1 MKQQFDMQYMN
12 RYTGEL
18 LTYKEM
24 MTQWREELDG
34 DDDTNL
40 IPYTEHY
47 IPVFYHD
54 GRWHYVLNEFADRFL
69 CAYYYGHTKHK
80 CYILKESVKV

>member
-1 MKQQFDMQYMN
+1 MKQQFDMHYMN

-18 LTYKEM
+18 LTYEEM
-24 MTQWREELDG
+24 MAQWREEFDG

-47 IPVFYHD
+47 TPVFYHD
-54 GRWHYVLNEFADRFL
+54 GRWYYVLNEFVDRYL
-69 CAYYYGHTKHK
+69 CAYYDGHIKNK